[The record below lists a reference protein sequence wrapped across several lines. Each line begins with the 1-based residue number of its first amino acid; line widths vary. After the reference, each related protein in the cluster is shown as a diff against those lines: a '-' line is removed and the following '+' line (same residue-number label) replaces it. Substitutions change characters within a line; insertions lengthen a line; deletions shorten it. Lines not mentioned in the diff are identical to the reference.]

1 MNTIMLHELLQ
12 KAGFRMQKSKLQEF
26 TIEQSKSKLKDD
38 KDLWKHI
45 MVYASKIRSNQQ
57 LLV

>member
-1 MNTIMLHELLQ
+1 
-12 KAGFRMQKSKLQEF
+12 MQKSKLQEF